1 VTEISRDLEQL
12 HRYHDGELAGLERW
26 RFERRLR
33 GSESLQS
40 ELAEMRSL
48 TEEIGHS
55 GFDGD
60 ATNSPDLWASIA
72 SALPAIDA
80 QVDDER
86 ARGSIRA
93 SEAVEEKRGGFFG
106 LPLPLPSSIPNWA
119 VGSAALAAAATIA
132 VMLVLPATTPPSLGG
147 EAVTRRGAAPVVLA
161 SPVGAVRYLDS
172 GGRSVMVIEDPAE
185 SMTIVWMMDSV

>member
-1 VTEISRDLEQL
+1 MSEISRDLEQL
-12 HRYHDGELAGLERW
+12 HRYHDGELEGLERW

-33 GSESLQS
+33 GSDALQS
-40 ELAEMRSL
+40 ELAAMRSL
-48 TEEIGHS
+48 SEQIGQS

-60 ATNSPDLWASIA
+60 VTNSPGLWESIA

-86 ARGSIRA
+86 ARGAVRPSEPVAEERA
-93 SEAVEEKRGGFFG
+93 GFLG
-106 LPLPLPSSIPNWA
+106 LPIANWA
-119 VGSAALAAAATIA
+119 VAGAVLAAVA
-132 VMLVLPATTPPSLGG
+132 VMLVLPTTTPPLGG
-147 EAVTRRGAAPVVLA
+147 DTVTTRGVEPVVVA
-161 SPVGAVRYLDS
+161 SPAGTVRYLDS